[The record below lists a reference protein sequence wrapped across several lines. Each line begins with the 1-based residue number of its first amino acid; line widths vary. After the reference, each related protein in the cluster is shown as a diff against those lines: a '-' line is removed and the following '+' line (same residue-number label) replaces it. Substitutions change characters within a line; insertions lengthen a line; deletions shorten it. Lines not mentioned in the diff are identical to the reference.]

1 MIYPDWLVLSARLL
15 VQPSCGQVKI
25 VLQIY
30 IFGRVPLWL
39 CEDITAYCYMYC
51 YFRNIFPPWSSQM
64 TILLITYAMYHIRYT
79 KGEYEF
85 KRKKTKNPRI
95 GYCSEIR
102 GRSRRHRIAFNSL
115 YLFSSKS
122 INYEANGE
130 ALHNYTRGEGP
141 SAVLPQG
148 GASRYLAPISLFVS
162 LGNIRE
168 AWPP

>member
-1 MIYPDWLVLSARLL
+1 MFSVVVISEEE
-15 VQPSCGQVKI
+15 
-25 VLQIY
+25 
-30 IFGRVPLWL
+30 GR
-39 CEDITAYCYMYC
+39 
-51 YFRNIFPPWSSQM
+51 Q
-64 TILLITYAMYHIRYT
+64 
-79 KGEYEF
+79 
-85 KRKKTKNPRI
+85 
-95 GYCSEIR
+95 
-102 GRSRRHRIAFNSL
+102 HRITFNSL

-141 SAVLPQG
+141 SAVLSQG